1 MSAAYGSYMAI
12 SSNLRYQILAGVVEE
27 RGIEAV
33 FAGNPALC
41 SALSFVVRTS
51 NTFLGS
57 LMWVDYL
64 RLLGL
69 QKVGTDGGH

>member
-1 MSAAYGSYMAI
+1 
-12 SSNLRYQILAGVVEE
+12 
-27 RGIEAV
+27 
-33 FAGNPALC
+33 
-41 SALSFVVRTS
+41 VRTG

-69 QKVGTDGGH
+69 QKAPGA